1 MLLQSEHLAPLQT
14 QRVGFGSDHEH
25 TLALYRQAL
34 RSVPPARVDRRRSP
48 DAGMA
53 AATIGAQPTSLGR

>member
-34 RSVPPARVDRRRSP
+34 RSVPPTRVDRRRSLV
-48 DAGMA
+48 AG
-53 AATIGAQPTSLGR
+53 TSAGSNEVRAESPSR